1 MSQTKNSGEHFGGV
15 VGEILAGPID
25 ADPGCTRGRGK
36 REGFAN
42 RKRREVDVVF
52 WTIQDIATEMFLEVV
67 GGDGV
72 VVDVARNR
80 VVLLAMIGERLQK
93 RGAARPWASQ
103 DDYRWPG
110 EQK

>member
-1 MSQTKNSGEHFGGV
+1 MYARPRQK
-15 VGEILAGPID
+15 
-25 ADPGCTRGRGK
+25 RGFRQPK
-36 REGFAN
+36 AT
-42 RKRREVDVVF
+42 EVDVVF
-52 WTIQDIATEMFLEVV
+52 WAIQDIATEMFLEVV

-72 VVDVARNR
+72 VVDVARNS